1 MKKVILFVI
10 LFVVLLGN
18 KCFSQFRQR
27 LYVNEANRAR
37 FEIGAK
43 VMPFGTT
50 FGAKKDAGYGIP
62 EIYGGYTVE
71 ENSIVIP
78 YISFS
83 MIRNLVERV
92 DIAFKLYL
100 GYQNIDRIYD
110 NNIERYHQT
119 QSVLL
124 PGVQLDFEIKVTN
137 DFIICLGGGFG
148 PNIGITDAKNYQGYK
163 IDFGD
168 NLSFNFYPE
177 IRGIYCINDFTI
189 SVAGGINIVP
199 SVPYFGINSDY
210 LQLRTPY
217 VSLGVGYMIEAD

>member
-1 MKKVILFVI
+1 MKKVILFLT
-10 LFVVLLGN
+10 LFVVLFGN
-18 KCFSQFRQR
+18 KSFSQYRQT

-37 FEIGAK
+37 LEIGTR

-50 FGAKKDAGYGIP
+50 FGAKKGAGYGLP

-71 ENSIVIP
+71 EKNIVIP

-83 MIRNLVERV
+83 MIRDLVERV
-92 DIAFKLYL
+92 AIAFKLSL

-124 PGVQLDFEIKVTN
+124 ACGQLDFEIKVTN

-148 PNIGITDAKNYQGYK
+148 PNIGLTDAKNYLGYK
-163 IDFGD
+163 MDFGD

-177 IRGIYCINDFTI
+177 IRGVYSINDFTI
-189 SVAGGINIVP
+189 SLAGGINLVP

-217 VSLGVGYMIEAD
+217 VALGVGYVFEAD